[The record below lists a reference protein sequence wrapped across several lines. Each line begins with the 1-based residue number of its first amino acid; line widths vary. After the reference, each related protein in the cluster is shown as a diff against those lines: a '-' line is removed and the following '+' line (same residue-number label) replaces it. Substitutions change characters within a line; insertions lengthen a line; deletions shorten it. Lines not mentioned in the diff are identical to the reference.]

1 MPWWPVAFAFGIV
14 MQWHC
19 LWHVFYSLS
28 GMTDGMP
35 GAWCHFVQPAKLKEK
50 RAAVASLPPT
60 ARKVTEMMEAM
71 VPPMA

>member
-1 MPWWPVAFAFGIV
+1 MVVVLA
-14 MQWHC
+14 C
-19 LWHVFYSLS
+19 LV
-28 GMTDGMP
+28 P
-35 GAWCHFVQPAKLKEK
+35 GHFVQPAKLKEK

>member
-1 MPWWPVAFAFGIV
+1 MVVVVVVVLA
-14 MQWHC
+14 C
-19 LWHVFYSLS
+19 LMS
-28 GMTDGMP
+28 